1 MNIYAFGPVAAA
13 LDAASTVLQF
23 LSSVLQ
29 PLAGGASAAL
39 AVVALTVLV
48 RLVLIPVG
56 VSQARA
62 QRMRARLAPRLAELQ
77 RRHRRDPQRLQRET
91 MALYA
96 SENASPLAGCLPLL
110 LQAPVLSLVYGL
122 FILPTINGHP
132 NVLLTEWLLG
142 APLGTSFAAALSA
155 VVSGHPLQ
163 ASAGLAVLPGS
174 PDALPAL
181 VVTGIV
187 LVLLAAV
194 ALVSRRVTL
203 ALAPVPVVAPVS
215 GSSSGSGS
223 SSASASSSGGPGAAA
238 GLPAALA
245 PGGGLQRAL
254 SWLPLMTVVIAAFVP
269 LAAALYLLVTTTW
282 TVAERAL
289 LHRLIR

>member
-91 MALYA
+91 MALYT

-142 APLGTSFAAALSA
+142 APLGTSFGAAVGA

-203 ALAPVPVVAPVS
+203 ALAPVPLVAPVS

-269 LAAALYLLVTTTW
+269 FAAALYLLVTTTW

-289 LHRLIR
+289 LHRLIH